1 VPHIHAKDERDAYA
15 ALGFCMAE
23 DRLGQMDLM
32 RRAATGR
39 LSEVH
44 GREQLRHDALV
55 RTAGIP
61 RRAAAAVTL
70 LQGVGREALAAF
82 VGGVN
87 AVCASAAA
95 SAAAGRPIQAWTIAD
110 CLAIELYVS
119 WTQGLEVWPAKLLLA
134 RMLATAGP
142 ERARWIFPT
151 HLDGAGVA
159 SEEKIS
165 LWRRID
171 PRIIGLLRDGG
182 AASGSA
188 FAVTG
193 QRSGGGALL
202 GCDLHL
208 PPRLPTAF
216 YLAHLEAPGFSVV
229 GAALVGFPAIIVGR
243 NAACAWGITP
253 LALDDA
259 DCVTEELDGIGNF
272 RTEEGWHKLA
282 TRREVIRVRDEESVL
297 LDVAETKSGPLL
309 CRLVEQLEGARE
321 DGIRSVSLALRWGVN
336 SLSSSLPG
344 WLALARSDSIH
355 EVGEAAA
362 LLDRGPVPLNLVAAD
377 STGSVRQW
385 MAGTSPSRPAEA
397 RLPVRALSTQ
407 GRWRG
412 SKPASPGSVR
422 EPGAAGCVVVAGESS
437 ASGDGLNG
445 APSGI
450 SEHAFRARRIE
461 ELLAAEPLSTERCA
475 EIQRDLMDLAIVELL
490 PRFREAV
497 AAAGDASLEEIIGPF
512 LAWDGE
518 ARADSTAC
526 SLVYVAIVE
535 CLIPELFPEQRFGLL
550 SSHGWL
556 EWSALARILAA
567 DSSPWFADAADR
579 NRALVRALRRSYETL
594 VQQHGS
600 DPAQWA
606 WGRLHGRISKAR
618 VEGSTEPSS
627 SSLELPAAGSP
638 FTVDVGRFEARRAP
652 FSVTR
657 APVLRMVVDLSTRNA
672 KLILAGGESGR
683 PDSPSF
689 SDQLSLWNEGGSL
702 ELSLGAVSE
711 GDIVDLMPG

>member
-23 DRLGQMDLM
+23 DRLGQMDLL

-44 GREQLRHDALV
+44 GREQVRHDALV

-61 RRAAAAVTL
+61 RRAAAAATL

-95 SAAAGRPIQAWTIAD
+95 SAAAGRPIQPWTIAD
-110 CLAIELYVS
+110 CLAVELYVS

-134 RMLATAGP
+134 RVLVTAGP
-142 ERARWIFPT
+142 ERARWISPT
-151 HLDGAGVA
+151 HLDVADVA
-159 SEEKIS
+159 SEDKIS
-165 LWRRID
+165 IWRRID

-272 RTEEGWHKLA
+272 RTEEGWRKLA

-309 CRLVEQLEGARE
+309 CRLVEQVEEHARTGSALSAWRCAGAS
-321 DGIRSVSLALRWGVN
+321 IRSR
-336 SLSSSLPG
+336 
-344 WLALARSDSIH
+344 ARSP
-355 EVGEAAA
+355 A
-362 LLDRGPVPLNLVAAD
+362 
-377 STGSVRQW
+377 GSR
-385 MAGTSPSRPAEA
+385 
-397 RLPVRALSTQ
+397 
-407 GRWRG
+407 
-412 SKPASPGSVR
+412 SPGAIRSTR
-422 EPGAAGCVVVAGESS
+422 
-437 ASGDGLNG
+437 
-445 APSGI
+445 
-450 SEHAFRARRIE
+450 SERR
-461 ELLAAEPLSTERCA
+461 PRCST
-475 EIQRDLMDLAIVELL
+475 
-490 PRFREAV
+490 
-497 AAAGDASLEEIIGPF
+497 
-512 LAWDGE
+512 
-518 ARADSTAC
+518 
-526 SLVYVAIVE
+526 
-535 CLIPELFPEQRFGLL
+535 
-550 SSHGWL
+550 
-556 EWSALARILAA
+556 
-567 DSSPWFADAADR
+567 
-579 NRALVRALRRSYETL
+579 
-594 VQQHGS
+594 
-600 DPAQWA
+600 
-606 WGRLHGRISKAR
+606 
-618 VEGSTEPSS
+618 
-627 SSLELPAAGSP
+627 
-638 FTVDVGRFEARRAP
+638 VGR
-652 FSVTR
+652 
-657 APVLRMVVDLSTRNA
+657 
-672 KLILAGGESGR
+672 
-683 PDSPSF
+683 SP
-689 SDQLSLWNEGGSL
+689 
-702 ELSLGAVSE
+702 
-711 GDIVDLMPG
+711 